1 VNHPFLKVAACLAF
15 VACAASSAQAS
26 VVTFDDQ
33 TFSGIQ
39 ARSGTFSDQGL
50 RFDNFFINTIAGN
63 FSPNGVKN
71 GTNFLMFNSAY
82 DPLTVSTS
90 DKNAFSLTSLD
101 LGLSY
106 YASFS
111 PATATITG
119 FFTNGGTITQAL
131 SLNSLLF
138 KSFSLSGFTDLS
150 SFTIT
155 MTNPGYSGYAAL
167 DNVNFTEFT
176 AAVPEPSTWAM
187 MLLGFAGIGF
197 AAYRRKNKM
206 AQNAA

>member
-1 VNHPFLKVAACLAF
+1 M
-15 VACAASSAQAS
+15 
-26 VVTFDDQ
+26 
-33 TFSGIQ
+33 
-39 ARSGTFSDQGL
+39 
-50 RFDNFFINTIAGN
+50 
-63 FSPNGVKN
+63 KN
-71 GTNFLMFNSAY
+71 GTNFLIFHSA

-90 DKNAFSLTSLD
+90 NENAFSLTSLD

-131 SLNSLLF
+131 SLNSVSF

-150 SFTIT
+150 SFTVT
-155 MTNPGYSGYAAL
+155 MTSPGYSGYAAL
-167 DNVNFTEFT
+167 DNVNFTDFT

-197 AAYRRKNKM
+197 AAYRRKRTVI
-206 AQNAA
+206 AT